1 MPLVWRL
8 ARSEFANE
16 LDGHGPRLF
25 GARWT
30 SRGRNAVYTAS
41 HLSLSVLE
49 VYVNIPQELRDDLPI
64 LRAVRLSIPDDA
76 RTAQVS
82 QEQLAELMAEPDPI
96 AASRTV
102 GDDWLDRS
110 DTLVLEVPSV
120 LVPEETNL
128 VLNPAHARMVEV
140 KIISARAFHFD
151 PRLVVRKA

>member
-16 LDGHGPRLF
+16 LDGEGPRLF

-41 HLSLSVLE
+41 YLSLSVLE

-64 LRAVRLSIPDDA
+64 LRAVRISIPDDA
-76 RTAQVS
+76 PTAQVS
-82 QEQLAELMAEPDPI
+82 QEQLAGLMGRPDPI
-96 AASRTV
+96 AASRAV
-102 GDDWLDRS
+102 GNNWLDRS

-128 VLNPAHARMVEV
+128 VLNPAHPRMREV
-140 KIISARAFHFD
+140 KIVSTRPFRFD